1 MPRRKSSE
9 AHSTNKSQLGSSWVV
24 DDGGEDSDDTYTP
37 KRSFPRSMQH
47 QSRREIG
54 QRDDTPINQGPELIM
69 PSIHEDLD
77 GSWIGEEKPRR
88 RLTRKSS
95 RATGRTQAPENQ
107 DSTRVT
113 SSSRRHRSKVAEDV
127 LDKIVKPVLQGLYD
141 ILTMSVSLLKTPASY
156 ALAVYLLLG
165 LGVVSKNILTNSI
178 TDALT
183 PICRFPLA
191 SYVVPLCARTRPGGG
206 DTAPVPF
213 DDLMTVQSQF
223 EEVLEASAGGA
234 SLPLD
239 MKRGEA
245 SIRDLRT
252 MVRHSHLPSRNEL
265 GLEFDGFIE
274 TARIASFDLQKFNSH
289 VGRGVDS
296 VLATARWTRRVLD
309 GIGMRNAERGAV
321 VSFFNDRLLAPFQPL
336 KFTESSVLEQYILHT
351 RTVEDE
357 IERLITEAQALLQV
371 LQNLEDRLDI
381 IHGIAIRDRD
391 TAQLSRDD
399 VLSQLWTKLGG
410 NAKALGKL
418 ESKLSLLG
426 QVNQYRQSAFAHVS
440 GTVVKLQEM
449 AAGLEDLRERVG
461 GVELVGGKMGVPLSV
476 HIDQIELGV
485 QRLEDARMRTRGI
498 EGNTIRKVLDREKG
512 DGSRAI
518 EG

>member
-1 MPRRKSSE
+1 M
-9 AHSTNKSQLGSSWVV
+9 
-24 DDGGEDSDDTYTP
+24 DSVLNDVI
-37 KRSFPRSMQH
+37 K
-47 QSRREIG
+47 
-54 QRDDTPINQGPELIM
+54 PIF
-69 PSIHEDLD
+69 
-77 GSWIGEEKPRR
+77 
-88 RLTRKSS
+88 
-95 RATGRTQAPENQ
+95 
-107 DSTRVT
+107 
-113 SSSRRHRSKVAEDV
+113 
-127 LDKIVKPVLQGLYD
+127 QGLYD
-141 ILTMSVSLLKTPASY
+141 VLKKAFTILKTPISY
-156 ALAVYLLLG
+156 VLALCLLLG
-165 LGVVSKNILTNSI
+165 LGVISKNLLTNSM
-178 TDALT
+178 TNALT
-183 PICRFPLA
+183 PVCRLPFA
-191 SYVVPLCARTRPGGG
+191 SYVVPICSNTRRSGGK
-206 DTAPVPF
+206 TASVPF

-223 EEVLEASAGGA
+223 EEVLEVSAGGA

-252 MVRHSHLPSRNEL
+252 LVRHSQLPSRNEL

-296 VLATARWTRRVLD
+296 VLATARWTRKVLD
-309 GIGMRNAERGAV
+309 GITVRDAERGAL
-321 VSFFNDRLLAPFQPL
+321 VSLFNDRLLAPFQPF
-336 KFTESSVLEQYILHT
+336 KFTENSVLEQYILHT

-357 IERLITEAQALLQV
+357 IARLVTEAQALLQV

-418 ESKLSLLG
+418 ESKIHLLG
-426 QVNQYRQSAFAHVS
+426 QVNLYRQSAFAHVS
-440 GTVVKLQEM
+440 GTIVKLQEM

-461 GVELVGGKMGVPLSV
+461 GVELVGGKRGVPLSV
-476 HIDQIELGV
+476 HIEQIELGV

-498 EGNTIRKVLDREKG
+498 EGNAVRKVLDREKG
-512 DGSRAI
+512 DNSRMI
-518 EG
+518 EQ

>member
-1 MPRRKSSE
+1 M
-9 AHSTNKSQLGSSWVV
+9 NKSQLGNSWVV
-24 DDGGEDSDDTYTP
+24 DDGGTDSDESYTP
-37 KRSFPRSMQH
+37 RQTPRKSLQH
-47 QSRREIG
+47 QSRQEGEPRAS
-54 QRDDTPINQGPELIM
+54 TPISQGPDLIM
-69 PSIHEDLD
+69 PSIHENLD
-77 GSWIGEEKPRR
+77 RSWIGEEKPRR
-88 RLTRKSS
+88 RLPRKSS
-95 RATGRTQAPENQ
+95 RATSRAQAPGNQ
-107 DSTRVT
+107 IPTNFTGSSRQHT
-113 SSSRRHRSKVAEDV
+113 SSMVENV
-127 LDKIVKPVLQGLYD
+127 LENVIKPVFQGLYD
-141 ILTMSVSLLKTPASY
+141 VLTRSFLLLKMPASY
-156 ALAVYLLLG
+156 ALAVYLFIG
-165 LGVVSKNILTNSI
+165 LGVISKNLLTNSI
-178 TDALT
+178 TNALT
-183 PICRFPLA
+183 PICRLPFA
-191 SYVVPLCARTRPGGG
+191 SYVIPLCARSHPSARN
-206 DTAPVPF
+206 TAPVPF

-223 EEVLEASAGGA
+223 EEVLEVSAGGA

-252 MVRHSHLPSRNEL
+252 LVRHSHLPSRNEL

-309 GIGMRNAERGAV
+309 GIETRDAERGAL
-321 VSFFNDRLLAPFQPL
+321 VSFFNDKLLAPFQPL
-336 KFTESSVLEQYILHT
+336 KFTENRVLEQYILHT
-351 RTVEDE
+351 RNVEDE
-357 IERLITEAQALLQV
+357 IARLVTEAQALLQV

-418 ESKLSLLG
+418 ESKLSLLS

-440 GTVVKLQEM
+440 GTIVKLQEM

-476 HIDQIELGV
+476 HIEQIELGV

-498 EGNTIRKVLDREKG
+498 EGNTMRKILDREKG
-512 DGSRAI
+512 DGSTAI
-518 EG
+518 EV